1 VPDIGR
7 LFRWPWRDPD
17 VAVDVGSAVTK
28 VCTAGSAVVE
38 RPTARP
44 RGAAPVVN
52 RGQVSDVS
60 SAASFLRPLLDQWH
74 RMGRRRPRV
83 MASCPIGVTERN
95 RTRLVEAI
103 RRAGASE
110 VVTVPAPVAAAIGAG
125 VDVGSPHVELVVDV
139 GAALTEMA
147 AFRDGAVLRSR
158 TLAVGTQDLAA
169 GRCSAEQIARVVRV
183 FWEGLPLRAQVEAIE
198 SGVTVTGGGALTP
211 RVVSAIGEATR
222 LPVRSSLSPRN
233 DVVHGLAS
241 MLR

>member
-1 VPDIGR
+1 MPDIARR
-7 LFRWPWRDPD
+7 LRWPWRDPD

-28 VCTAGSAVVE
+28 VCTADSPVVE
-38 RPTARP
+38 RPTAR
-44 RGAAPVVN
+44 GAGAPPVVK

-60 SAASFLRPLLDQWH
+60 SAASFLRPMLDHWH
-74 RMGRRRPRV
+74 RLGRLRPRV
-83 MASCPIGVTERN
+83 MASCPIGISERS

-125 VDVGSPHVELVVDV
+125 VDVASPHVELVVDV

-158 TLAVGTQDLAA
+158 TLALGTHDLAA
-169 GRCSAEQIARVVRV
+169 GRCDAERIARGVRA

-198 SGVTVTGGGALTP
+198 SGLTVTGGGALTP
-211 RVVSAIGEATR
+211 PVVAAIGEVTQLR
-222 LPVRSSLSPRN
+222 LRPSLEPRN
-233 DVVHGLAS
+233 AVVHGLAA